1 VQLLIITSFTPLWLD
16 FFRNLNPNIVRSMK
30 KVFGYLYVLFGGFM
44 IIFYLV
50 IFVLTNSSS
59 AEIAENIVEGNKAY
73 QRYLFGGI
81 FMLLPLYLLYNIRK
95 RFNSDRNLN
104 RTLNYTFENNKVIRK
119 QDKD

>member
-1 VQLLIITSFTPLWLD
+1 
-16 FFRNLNPNIVRSMK
+16 MK